1 MVSDNKNNTSLEP
14 RYDADGKVWLK
25 VTYKNDGVAKTPM
38 RVLIDEGG
46 YVALDLAD
54 AATYYYVGVPDK
66 AYATGVEA
74 FIQIG
79 GKVEDMVTPS
89 LSVSTGH
96 ALTIHDGAVADAGAD
111 YSGASAEFGCA
122 TADSTSSATQD
133 VMLIPRIILA
143 TT

>member
-38 RVLIDEGG
+38 QVVIDEGG

-54 AATYYYVGVPDK
+54 GALYYYVGVPDK

-79 GKVEDMVTPS
+79 GKVEGMVTPS
-89 LSVSTGH
+89 LSMTTGH
-96 ALTIHDGAVADAGAD
+96 AFKIHDGAVADVGAD
-111 YSGASAEFGCA
+111 YTGLGPEFGVA
-122 TADSTSSATQD
+122 TADSTSSTTQD
-133 VMLIPRIILA
+133 AMLIPRIILA